1 VKPWLLLLLL
11 CMAAAAPR
19 SGYDDAIPETRV
31 MQDNDGAKL
40 GFLWVR
46 EGEAQWSLPVG
57 PEGKSCAS
65 CHGDAAVSMC
75 GRSAYVGL
83 QSRGMPMHV
92 NATGPFV
99 EAGRTLFNARMG
111 QLNLSCA
118 QCHEQRAGGKL
129 AGGIIPQG
137 HQNAYPEYWLE
148 WQTMAR

>member
-1 VKPWLLLLLL
+1 
-11 CMAAAAPR
+11 
-19 SGYDDAIPETRV
+19 
-31 MQDNDGAKL
+31 
-40 GFLWVR
+40 
-46 EGEAQWSLPVG
+46 
-57 PEGKSCAS
+57 
-65 CHGDAAVSMC
+65 
-75 GRSAYVGL
+75 
-83 QSRGMPMHV
+83 MPMHV
-92 NATGPFV
+92 NATGPFA